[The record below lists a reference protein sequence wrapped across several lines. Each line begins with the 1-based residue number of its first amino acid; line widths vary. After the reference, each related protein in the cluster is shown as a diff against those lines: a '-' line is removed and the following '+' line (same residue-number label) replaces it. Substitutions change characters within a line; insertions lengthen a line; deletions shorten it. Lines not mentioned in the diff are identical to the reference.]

1 MGILFILNENDRIN
15 MVGVAVIEVALVGVF
30 VIGVLI
36 ITRGVV
42 ATAGVAVVEGLMFGL
57 VWLEYFWTGLLW

>member
-15 MVGVAVIEVALVGVF
+15 MVGVF

-57 VWLEYFWTGLLW
+57 VWLEYFWTGFLR